1 MDHLEDTVGGMI
13 MKKRLLC
20 CAMALIL
27 LFFLCSCRVSK
38 PNTPEVPA
46 DLRIDGQSYILSKI
60 LMTKIAHDYEM
71 DCATLVF
78 EEGDKVL
85 YKDVFRYFNYS
96 GCYSF
101 DYKTL
106 SPLVYSYYDQQTGKF
121 SIPHDVVDDF
131 MTERFNTVPDPESID
146 CYDKATGCYEMYQ
159 HFGGLY
165 CNIVPGAKEEI
176 RENVYRFVVEILP
189 GESYDIGLDTNY
201 RTYVVELTATG
212 YKILSH
218 QHGNPYNMDI

>member
-1 MDHLEDTVGGMI
+1 
-13 MKKRLLC
+13 MKARLLC
-20 CAMALIL
+20 CVVVLVL
-27 LFFLCSCRVSK
+27 LFSLCSCTASRLD
-38 PNTPEVPA
+38 TPEIPE

-60 LMTKIAHDYEM
+60 LMTKIAYDYEM
-71 DCATLVF
+71 DCALLVF
-78 EEGDKVL
+78 EEDETIP
-85 YKDVFRYFNYS
+85 YKDVFKYYNYS

-101 DYKTL
+101 DCKTL
-106 SPLVYSYYDQQTGKF
+106 SPLVYPYYDQQTGKF
-121 SIPHDVVDDF
+121 SIPHKIVDDF
-131 MTERFNTVPDPESID
+131 MTERFNTIPEPESIN
-146 CYDKATGCYEMYQ
+146 CYNKGTGCYEMSQ

-165 CNIVPGAKEEI
+165 CNIVPGAKNEL

-218 QHGNPYNMDI
+218 QHGNPYNLDI